1 MGRYNNLP
9 LTRFSKLTSF
19 TNKILPL
26 PQGERQRRKDSM
38 ELLSSISS
46 IIPNYNAFL
55 LDLWGVVH
63 DGGQLYP
70 GVREALAVIKKTG
83 KPVIFVSNA
92 PRRSYRVTSVLSD
105 LGIDPSLYDNVVS
118 SGECGFQYLKRE
130 NFPFGRRYYMISAE
144 KDGGLLSG
152 LDYEQVHDLNAA
164 DFILNLGFGTE
175 EQTTEDFTPLLHN
188 AIKLSLPMLCLN
200 PDLEVIKISG
210 ERFPCAGAIAK
221 NYAAL
226 GGKVKWFGK
235 PYLAVYEHAYDLLGN
250 IDKKQILAVGDSL
263 ETDIPGAKAFGV
275 DSALVAG
282 GILKDCSVDEIKE
295 MIVSLGLRPNYLL
308 PKFGI

>member
-1 MGRYNNLP
+1 
-9 LTRFSKLTSF
+9 
-19 TNKILPL
+19 
-26 PQGERQRRKDSM
+26 M

-63 DGGQLYP
+63 DGSQLYP
-70 GVREALAVIKKTG
+70 GVRETLAVIKKTG
-83 KPVIFVSNA
+83 KPVIFISNA
-92 PRRSYRVTSVLSD
+92 PRRSYRVASVLSE

-118 SGECGFQYLKRE
+118 SGESGFQYLKKE
-130 NFPFGRRYYMISAE
+130 SFPSGRYYYMISAE
-144 KDGGLLSG
+144 KDAGLLSG
-152 LDYEQVHDLNAA
+152 LDYEQVYDLSAA

-175 EQTTEDFTPLLHN
+175 EQTTEDFAPLLHS

-221 NYAAL
+221 NYVAL
-226 GGKVKWFGK
+226 GGKVTWFGK
-235 PYLAVYEHAYDLLGN
+235 PYPAIYEHAHNLLGY

-263 ETDIPGAKAFGV
+263 ETDIPGAKTFGV
-275 DSALVAG
+275 DSALITG
-282 GILKDCSVDEIKE
+282 GILKDNNLDEIKE
-295 MIVSLGLRPNYLL
+295 MCVSLGLRPNYLL
-308 PKFGI
+308 PRFGI